1 MTQQLALYLTTQA
14 LTTALIISA
23 PMLLA
28 GLIIGVLISMFQAV
42 TQINEMTLSFIPKLV
57 VTALVL
63 LLTIPWMAGKLSDF
77 FHFIFEIIPQVA
89 K

>member
-14 LTTALIISA
+14 LTTALTISA

-28 GLIIGVLISMFQAV
+28 GLVVGITISIFQAV
-42 TQINEMTLSFIPKLV
+42 TQINEMTLAFIPKIV

-63 LLTIPWMAGKLSDF
+63 LLTIPWMAAEVTDF
-77 FHFIFEIIPQVA
+77 FHYIFRIIPEIA
-89 K
+89 R

>member
-14 LTTALIISA
+14 LTTALTISA

-28 GLIIGVLISMFQAV
+28 GLVVGITISIFQAV
-42 TQINEMTLSFIPKLV
+42 TQINEMTLAFIPKIV

-63 LLTIPWMAGKLSDF
+63 LLTIPWMAAEVTDF
-77 FHFIFEIIPQVA
+77 FHYVFQIIPEIA
-89 K
+89 R